1 MGKKHRKRPQH
12 HNPPEHH
19 EPPSAH
25 LEGETSMIYTVKI
38 QPHPEEENRYT
49 EERTYRKNQLNAA
62 KHLNLIRAG
71 GAVIAFLAF
80 VALVWYA
87 CITHRQLGAMLN
99 SNNLSNLALINAKEQ
114 FRISQRPYVWVMPS
128 NTSEN
133 TAKQVITYSI
143 LPNQPVQVTLW
154 YQNYGQSPAVITD
167 FSADAEIGPNAVH
180 KLHRIT
186 WHRNDSVLPPG
197 KADTF
202 SVLSTERVGPDSRS
216 FTIAV
221 GGLAT
226 YVRVRYHDLSGHPY
240 ESDMCLIHVGGGIP
254 AQFCPYELKLNRMI
268 DCKEERCEE

>member
-114 FRISQRPYVWVMPS
+114 FRISQR
-128 NTSEN
+128 
-133 TAKQVITYSI
+133 
-143 LPNQPVQVTLW
+143 
-154 YQNYGQSPAVITD
+154 
-167 FSADAEIGPNAVH
+167 
-180 KLHRIT
+180 
-186 WHRNDSVLPPG
+186 
-197 KADTF
+197 
-202 SVLSTERVGPDSRS
+202 
-216 FTIAV
+216 
-221 GGLAT
+221 
-226 YVRVRYHDLSGHPY
+226 
-240 ESDMCLIHVGGGIP
+240 
-254 AQFCPYELKLNRMI
+254 
-268 DCKEERCEE
+268 